1 MNHNQHTTQLNNL
14 ACIGKII
21 VVFLVKFQTNQ
32 LDILLIQM
40 GPSEAVFEKNMLKS
54 RNLFVAMW
62 YACWIKT
69 ICLI

>member
-14 ACIGKII
+14 ACNGKII
-21 VVFLVKFQTNQ
+21 VVFSVKFQTNQ

-40 GPSEAVFEKNMLKS
+40 GPSEAVFERNMLKS

-62 YACWIKT
+62 YTCWIKT
-69 ICLI
+69 IYLI

>member
-14 ACIGKII
+14 ACIGKVI
-21 VVFLVKFQTNQ
+21 VVFSVKFQTNQ

-40 GPSEAVFEKNMLKS
+40 GPSEAVFERKMLKN
-54 RNLFVAMW
+54 RNLVVAMW